1 MKINEPLL
9 KELKNEIE
17 PNTLVAATKY
27 VDCSTMIELLNLGI
41 NNFGENRVEP
51 FIEKHFVLRNYDI
64 VWHFIGHLQRNKAK
78 SIIKDID
85 YLHSLDSIDLM
96 KIINSNREVPLKCFL
111 EIKLTDSETKHG
123 ILPNEIDEFLEEAKK
138 YPNVNIIGFMTM
150 TESDMSDSEKQNV
163 FDELKRLALKYNFT
177 ELSMG
182 MSDDYKE
189 ALKSGATFV
198 RLGRILYEGY
208 NKK

>member
-27 VDCSTMIELLNLGI
+27 VDSSTMIELLNLGI

-64 VWHFIGHLQRNKAK
+64 IWHFIGHLQRNKAK

-85 YLHSLDSIDLM
+85 YLHSLDSVDLM
-96 KIINSNREVPLKCFL
+96 KIINSNRDVPLKCFL